1 MNGEKAMNEQNTK
14 AQVQEEQAQGTQGFD
29 LIPSI
34 SAQYSIGRKEETSPV
49 FTSLDVTG
57 SKGKR
62 NLYKITNH
70 PDHTISEYI
79 NKPIKVKDIYVDVNE
94 RQNKDKESDNYGVY
108 EDKPRTILIDENG
121 QSYVAG
127 VSIGVFNAVKEIIR
141 IFGTPDTWDEPLT
154 VIPVTVKTPKGNMLS
169 LEVE

>member
-1 MNGEKAMNEQNTK
+1 MDKNEQN
-14 AQVQEEQAQGTQGFD
+14 AQAMEQEQVQESTALAPTTAQAQYT
-29 LIPSI
+29 I
-34 SAQYSIGRKEETSPV
+34 SAQDTAPV
-49 FTSLDVTG
+49 YTSLDVSG

-62 NLYKITNH
+62 QLYKIMNH

-79 NKPIKVKDIYVDVNE
+79 NKPIRAVHIYVDSNQ
-94 RQNKDKESDNYGVY
+94 RMNKDPESENFGVY
-108 EDKPRTILIDENG
+108 ENKPRTIIIDENG
-121 QSYVAG
+121 ESYVAG

-154 VIPVTVKTPKGNMLS
+154 VVPVIVKTPKGNMLS